1 MKFAPR
7 GATRGKEINVTS
19 LLDVMFLLVIFVLVA
34 AKFEKDGGIAV
45 NLPSGTSKEVAKD
58 DVQILSITKD
68 GKVFLQKQ
76 EVTFATLEDAIRKM
90 RAEQK
95 DPVVV
100 INADRDAPYGLVA
113 QATDLIKKAGQTKF
127 NLKVKP

>member
-1 MKFAPR
+1 MKFHTT
-7 GATRGKEINVTS
+7 GVGRGKEINVTS

-45 NLPSGTSKEVAKD
+45 NLPSGSSKEVAKNE
-58 DVQILSITKD
+58 VQILSITKD
-68 GKVFLQKQ
+68 GKVFLQKR
-76 EVTFATLEDAIRKM
+76 EISFATLEEEIKKM
-90 RAEQK
+90 RTTIK

-113 QATDLIKKAGQTKF
+113 QATDLIKKAGQSKF
-127 NLKVKP
+127 NLKIKP

>member
-1 MKFAPR
+1 MKFAPN
-7 GATRGKEINVTS
+7 GTTRGKDINVTS

-45 NLPSGTSKEVAKD
+45 NLPNGASKEVAKD
-58 DVQILSITKD
+58 EVQILSITKD
-68 GKVFLQKQ
+68 GKIYLQKK
-76 EVTFATLEDAIRKM
+76 EVAFATLEDEIKKM
-90 RAEQK
+90 RAVQK

-113 QATDLIKKAGQTKF
+113 QATDLIKKAGQSKF